1 MTDTTLTL
9 EEIEQ
14 ALIHQH
20 LMSLESPR
28 FELMHLR
35 EHYVQIM
42 EAPEYAGLV
51 DDLKRKIAEIDLQ
64 LKQIEEGAKELQPEV
79 LASIKSAAAEKW
91 NRIKKR
97 QRNDNVSALQVTVD
111 ELVFDADEASQT
123 RVARAVAALSKAS
136 DVIDWKLA
144 DNTIVSVTKAQLQK
158 VLQAAVKQQTEIWTE

>member
-1 MTDTTLTL
+1 MFQEILFFGRHAGNASPAAFLAAVGVHRLPLDITL
-9 EEIEQ
+9 
-14 ALIHQH
+14 
-20 LMSLESPR
+20 M
-28 FELMHLR
+28 
-35 EHYVQIM
+35 
-42 EAPEYAGLV
+42 
-51 DDLKRKIAEIDLQ
+51 
-64 LKQIEEGAKELQPEV
+64 
-79 LASIKSAAAEKW
+79 
-91 NRIKKR
+91 R